1 MFSCNAS
8 STFSGNITVAT
19 TAILKANKIRV
30 NGSSSSDGVIISNT
44 DVTEI
49 AKLHNT
55 TDVRLNGNTTILGSI
70 TSSGDVSVGGTLT
83 ITNFLQTKPWVG
95 FLVTTSASPAGVATI
110 SKHVGYNTTGI
121 SVSHGDNG
129 LYTFTIPAHPS
140 GANYLL
146 MLSPYSTS
154 TTSSSTFPTG
164 YGQTSTAA
172 FAYCRNAIG
181 GTTNVN
187 GNFYVYTVP

>member
-1 MFSCNAS
+1 MATN
-8 STFSGNITVAT
+8 TVG
-19 TAILKANKIRV
+19 LFVQN
-30 NGSSSSDGVIISNT
+30 
-44 DVTEI
+44 
-49 AKLHNT
+49 
-55 TDVRLNGNTTILGSI
+55 
-70 TSSGDVSVGGTLT
+70 DVSIGGSLSV
-83 ITNFLQTKPWVG
+83 TNFLPTKHWVG
-95 FLVTTSASPAGVATI
+95 FLVTTSAGGVATI

-121 SVSHGDNG
+121 SVAHTDNG

-140 GANYLL
+140 GTNYLL

-164 YGQTSTAA
+164 YGQTSTA
-172 FAYCRNAIG
+172 FYVYCRNAIG